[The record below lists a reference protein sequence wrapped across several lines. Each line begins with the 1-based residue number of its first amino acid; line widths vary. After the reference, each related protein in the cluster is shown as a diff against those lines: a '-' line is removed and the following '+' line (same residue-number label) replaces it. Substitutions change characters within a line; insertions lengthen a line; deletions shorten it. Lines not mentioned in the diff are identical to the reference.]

1 MWRGLNALLAK
12 CGGTRQ
18 GATTLFYCGLM
29 GLWASIKSASGWQA
43 LPDRSS
49 RFALTAC
56 ICRCPQNAQSSKQ
69 VGSLEHLHGSGGRS
83 LTSSSGK
90 AVSFS
95 TESIPPI
102 DVLLENKIGAD

>member
-43 LPDRSS
+43 LPGRS
-49 RFALTAC
+49 
-56 ICRCPQNAQSSKQ
+56 
-69 VGSLEHLHGSGGRS
+69 SLEHLHGSGGRS

-95 TESIPPI
+95 TESTPPI
-102 DVLLENKIGAD
+102 DVLLENKIGADLVRRILDGLQHV